1 MGIGLAVY
9 KNDRG
14 TVVSIKGSIKE
25 IGPLPALRH
34 FSEVNTVSQRIDKLG
49 SHKKTEQ
56 SSNFERLFHITKKL
70 LSTLKSKEVLEEFI
84 KALSDFYTDATPT
97 LLLTHEDDQ
106 YNDLPVSY
114 FVWDTKIKNK
124 AAFYAYQK
132 GTIQIEEKDGM
143 HKLYIPLK
151 GTQAMYGV
159 LQLLFPDKKA
169 MTGIDF
175 EILQHLADV
184 FGNAFEKAKLH
195 EQIYKRMN
203 DLHLLN
209 ETSQT
214 LNSNLRLSDTVQYM
228 TEKIT
233 SSFQAEEI
241 GFFFYNREGKIEL
254 LKGSTEY
261 FFSDCGME
269 IVSVINEKI
278 KVRKEA
284 FMITDLKAE
293 YEKANYCSVLVVPMI
308 HNEELKGAV
317 IVLHTKPYF
326 FTYEQF
332 QLLQSLI
339 NHFTLAF
346 INSMLHEEMEEL
358 AITDHLTKLYSR
370 LYLNEKIHE
379 SMRKD
384 KAGTFILLDIDNFKK
399 INDTYGHLV
408 GDEIIIQVANLILK
422 NKRKTDIAA
431 RWGGEELAL
440 YLPSVELEHGI
451 KVAERLVKV
460 VRESTNPPVTISGGV
475 SCWSVDNPDD
485 TADKLFNRADQAL
498 YEAKRTGKNRV
509 VVYR

>member
-1 MGIGLAVY
+1 M
-9 KNDRG
+9 
-14 TVVSIKGSIKE
+14 
-25 IGPLPALRH
+25 
-34 FSEVNTVSQRIDKLG
+34 NTVDHRFDKLTNQ
-49 SHKKTEQ
+49 KNIEQ
-56 SSNFERLFHITKKL
+56 SKFESLFYLTKKL

-84 KALSDFYTDATPT
+84 KALSHFYPQSTSM

-106 YNDLPVSY
+106 YNDLPVAY
-114 FVWDTKIKNK
+114 FEWDTKIKNK

-132 GTIQIEEKDGM
+132 GSIQIEEKDGM
-143 HKLYIPLK
+143 KRLHIPLQ

-159 LQLLFPDKKA
+159 LQLVLPDMKA
-169 MTGIDF
+169 MTEIDF

-228 TEKIT
+228 TKKIM
-233 SSFQAEEI
+233 SSFHAEQV
-241 GFFFYNREGKIEL
+241 GFFFYNRKGEIEL
-254 LKGSTEY
+254 LKGSTKY
-261 FFSDCGME
+261 FFDNCGTE
-269 IVSVINEKI
+269 LVFVISEKI
-278 KVRKEA
+278 KERKEA
-284 FMITDLKAE
+284 FMITDLKTE
-293 YEKANYCSVLVVPMI
+293 YPKTDYCSLLAVPMV
-308 HNEELKGAV
+308 HNQELKGAV

-370 LYLNEKIHE
+370 HYLDEKIHE
-379 SMRKD
+379 SMMKD
-384 KAGTFILLDIDNFKK
+384 KSGTFILLDIDNFKK
-399 INDTYGHLV
+399 INDTYGHLA
-408 GDEIIIQVANLILK
+408 GDEIIIQVANLILE

-440 YLPSVELEHGI
+440 YLPSVKLEHGV
-451 KVAERLVKV
+451 KVAERLVQV
-460 VRESTNPPVTISGGV
+460 VRECTNPKVTISGGV
-475 SCWSVDNPDD
+475 SYWSVENSED

>member
-1 MGIGLAVY
+1 MNQSTD
-9 KNDRG
+9 K
-14 TVVSIKGSIKE
+14 
-25 IGPLPALRH
+25 
-34 FSEVNTVSQRIDKLG
+34 FSNQ
-49 SHKKTEQ
+49 KKTGQ
-56 SSNFERLFHITKKL
+56 SSKFELLFYITKKL
-70 LSTLKSKEVLEEFI
+70 LSTLRSKEVLEEFV
-84 KALSDFYTDATPT
+84 KALSDLYTHATPN

-114 FVWDTKIKNK
+114 FEWDTKVKNK
-124 AAFYAYQK
+124 VAYSVYQK
-132 GTIQIEEKDGM
+132 GTIQIEEKDGL
-143 HKLYIPLK
+143 HRLYIPLK
-151 GTQAMYGV
+151 GSQAMYGV
-159 LQLLFPDKKA
+159 LELVLPDNKA
-169 MTGIDF
+169 MMEIDF
-175 EILQHLADV
+175 DFLQHLADV

-203 DLHLLN
+203 DLQLLN

-228 TEKIT
+228 TQKIT
-233 SSFQAEEI
+233 SSFQAEEV
-241 GFFFYNREGKIEL
+241 GFFFYNRKGEIEL

-261 FFSDCGME
+261 FFENNGSE
-269 IVSVINEKI
+269 VISVINEKI
-278 KVRKEA
+278 KVKKEA

-293 YEKANYCSVLVVPMI
+293 YTEVDYCSVLVVPMI

-370 LYLNEKIHE
+370 LYLDEKIHE
-379 SMRKD
+379 SMKKD
-384 KAGTFILLDIDNFKK
+384 KSGTLILLDIDNFKT
-399 INDTYGHLV
+399 INDTYGHLI
-408 GDEIIIQVANLILK
+408 GDEIIIQVANLIMQ

-440 YLPSVELEHGI
+440 YLPSVELEHGV

-460 VRESTNPPVTISGGV
+460 ISESTNPPVTISSGV
-475 SCWSVDNPDD
+475 SYWSEDNPDD

-509 VVYR
+509 VFSQ